1 MYFQIKE
8 IILWSKTSSPPPRRV
23 KFETGM
29 VNVISGASRTGKSA
43 IIPIIDYCL
52 GADKCT
58 IPVNTIRDA
67 CGWFGILIQTIV
79 GEKLLA
85 RREPGVQK
93 STGDMFVL
101 EAQTV
106 AIPNAIQEKNTNAES
121 VKRMLDELA
130 GLTALDFDVEG
141 ASNWFKGR
149 PSFRDL
155 GAFNYQ
161 PQNIVANPDV
171 FFYKADT
178 YEHREKLKTIFP
190 YILGAITPQLLARQ
204 HELSQLRKDLRKK
217 QGELANVKDV
227 SQRWVAEIQAR
238 VSEAKELGLIKDLN
252 LTAATREH
260 LIEILSQIVTSSD
273 YEIKVT
279 AETIN
284 DAVDELIQLQKE
296 ESAVSLEL
304 SSLRKRQTE
313 MATLRESTVL
323 YQGAL
328 QVQRD
333 RLQIS
338 EWLGKTHDKEHD
350 CPLCGNGLDQPA
362 KQLEMLYHSLKE
374 IETTAGEFYAIPA
387 SFDREYER
395 VRAEIQT
402 NTEKLKGI
410 RIRLNSLQQTSAQA
424 KQRQYNSLRVSRF
437 IGNLEQSLQT
447 YVKIGIN
454 SELDKEV
461 DELRQ
466 RVSEIEAEISVD
478 KYRAR
483 TTRALEIVSLNAER
497 LIPNLDSE
505 RPDDPISLSI
515 NDLTIKVGGVNRDD
529 YLWEIGSGSNWLAYH
544 VAVTLGLH
552 QFFLSQKHSP
562 VPSFIV
568 YDQPSQVYFPKPVAV
583 RPSELELDP
592 KFKDEDIEA
601 VHKVFNVISGV
612 AGKSKKSFQVIVLD
626 HAPETVWGDVENI
639 HLVEEWRGGRKLIPL
654 EWIE

>member
-8 IILWSKTSSPPPRRV
+8 IILWPKQSILPPRRV
-23 KFETGM
+23 KFEMGM

-67 CGWFGILIQTIV
+67 CSWFGILIQTIV

-85 RREPGVQK
+85 RREPGIQK

-101 EAQTV
+101 EADEV
-106 AIPNAIQEKNTNAES
+106 VIPNAIKEKNTNADS

-141 ASNWFKGR
+141 ASSWFKGR
-149 PSFRDL
+149 PSFRDM

-190 YILGAITPQLLARQ
+190 YILGAVNPQLLAKQ
-204 HELSQLRKDLRKK
+204 HELTQLRKDLRKK

-238 VSEAKELGLIKDLN
+238 VSEAKELGLIKDPN

-260 LIEILSQIVTSSD
+260 LIDILSQIVASSD

-296 ESAVSLEL
+296 ESSVSMEL
-304 SSLRKRQTE
+304 SSLRKRQAE
-313 MATLRESTVL
+313 MAALRESTVL

-338 EWLGKTHDKEHD
+338 EWLGKTQNQEHD

-362 KQLEMLYHSLKE
+362 KQLDLLYHSLKE

-410 RIRLNSLQQTSAQA
+410 RIRLNSLQQTSESA
-424 KQRQYNSLRVSRF
+424 KRRQYDSLRVSRF

-447 YVKIGIN
+447 YVRIGIN

-466 RVSEIEAEISVD
+466 RITDLEAEISEERY
-478 KYRAR
+478 KAR
-483 TTRALEIVSLNAER
+483 TTRALEAVSLNAER

-515 NDLTIKVGGVNRDD
+515 NDLTIKVGGIDRDD

-544 VAVTLGLH
+544 IAVTLGLH

-583 RPSELELDP
+583 RSAESEIDP
-592 KFKDEDIEA
+592 EFKDEDIEA
-601 VHKVFNVISGV
+601 VQKVFKVISGV
-612 AGKSKKSFQVIVLD
+612 VSKSKKSFQAIVLD
-626 HAPETVWGDVENI
+626 HAPESVWGKVENI
-639 HLVEEWRGGRKLIPL
+639 HLVEEWRGGRKLIPTDWL
-654 EWIE
+654 E